1 MGHPRR
7 LLSVPP
13 RASFTWKLFR
23 RFSGEISPLVS
34 VVLKMRAKSRNQL
47 ETDGF
52 IDQRSS
58 TRSARMW
65 ISILAMAIATSLCVS
80 VGVTLSQ
87 QTR

>member
-1 MGHPRR
+1 MRVAVVRRNKAKEHLFPRDHFDYEC
-7 LLSVPP
+7 LQI
-13 RASFTWKLFR
+13 
-23 RFSGEISPLVS
+23 G
-34 VVLKMRAKSRNQL
+34 NQL

-87 QTR
+87 QSR

>member
-1 MGHPRR
+1 M
-7 LLSVPP
+7 
-13 RASFTWKLFR
+13 RASELHLEALSRFR
-23 RFSGEISPLVS
+23 GQFRPLVF

-47 ETDGF
+47 EADGF